1 MARRNSQDWEGW
13 EGGGF
18 LLGALAGALVG
29 AGVALLLA
37 PKTGAQIR
45 SDISEGYNTAKD
57 AAARRYRDIAD
68 KASQKLGYESKS
80 TTGDRGPRDADFASR
95 GVNGGT
101 VPASDS
107 FTTNPG
113 TGYQS

>member
-1 MARRNSQDWEGW
+1 MARRNDQGWEGW

-37 PKTGAQIR
+37 PKSGAQVR
-45 SDISEGYNTAKD
+45 SELSSGFTTARD

-68 KASQKLGYESKS
+68 KASQKLGYEGKS
-80 TTGDRGPRDADFASR
+80 TTGDRY
-95 GVNGGT
+95 NGGT
-101 VPASDS
+101 GAGEP
-107 FTTNPG
+107 FTANPG
-113 TGYQS
+113 TYQS